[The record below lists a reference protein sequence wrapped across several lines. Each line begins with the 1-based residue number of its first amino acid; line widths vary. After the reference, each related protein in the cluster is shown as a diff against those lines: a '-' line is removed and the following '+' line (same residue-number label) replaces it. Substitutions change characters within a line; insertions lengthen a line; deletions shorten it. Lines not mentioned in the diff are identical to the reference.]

1 MELKEQKFGIEIE
14 MTGITR
20 AKAAE
25 YFGTR
30 VKYLGTYYDTYAAI
44 DTEGRQWKF
53 MSDGS
58 ITAQKKSN
66 GRKIN
71 AGREYQTEMVSP
83 ICRYE
88 DIVTIQEIIR
98 KLKEH
103 GALTNGSCGIHVHI
117 NAEPFDARTLRNITN
132 IMAAKEDLIYKALG
146 VSVDR
151 QHRWCQPVDTR
162 FLEELNRR
170 KPKSMEAVE
179 RIWYNGE
186 SRRDQHYDDS
196 RYHCLNLHSV
206 FQKGTVEFRLFNGTL
221 HAGKIKAYI
230 QFCLAIGA
238 QALNQ
243 SCASRRKTQTS
254 NEKYTF
260 RTWLLRLGLIGD
272 EFKTARQH
280 LLKNLEGNIAWRD
293 PAQAE
298 AQKARFGTSRV
309 AAWSNFGMAEVFPG
323 EESWEPGGPSRR
335 RNAAWHWR
343 DGMGCAES
351 GIFAGQRLDLYRRRN
366 ISRKD
371 DGVCIHG
378 QKAVQT

>member
-20 AKAAE
+20 AKAAEVTAE

-117 NAEPFDARTLRNITN
+117 NAEPFDARTLR
-132 IMAAKEDLIYKALG
+132 KEKLLAMRIEIIKLKAENQKLESELDFLRRQQEG
-146 VSVDR
+146 VSDV
-151 QHRWCQPVDTR
+151 
-162 FLEELNRR
+162 
-170 KPKSMEAVE
+170 K
-179 RIWYNGE
+179 
-186 SRRDQHYDDS
+186 
-196 RYHCLNLHSV
+196 
-206 FQKGTVEFRLFNGTL
+206 
-221 HAGKIKAYI
+221 
-230 QFCLAIGA
+230 
-238 QALNQ
+238 
-243 SCASRRKTQTS
+243 
-254 NEKYTF
+254 
-260 RTWLLRLGLIGD
+260 
-272 EFKTARQH
+272 
-280 LLKNLEGNIAWRD
+280 
-293 PAQAE
+293 
-298 AQKARFGTSRV
+298 
-309 AAWSNFGMAEVFPG
+309 
-323 EESWEPGGPSRR
+323 
-335 RNAAWHWR
+335 
-343 DGMGCAES
+343 
-351 GIFAGQRLDLYRRRN
+351 
-366 ISRKD
+366 
-371 DGVCIHG
+371 
-378 QKAVQT
+378 